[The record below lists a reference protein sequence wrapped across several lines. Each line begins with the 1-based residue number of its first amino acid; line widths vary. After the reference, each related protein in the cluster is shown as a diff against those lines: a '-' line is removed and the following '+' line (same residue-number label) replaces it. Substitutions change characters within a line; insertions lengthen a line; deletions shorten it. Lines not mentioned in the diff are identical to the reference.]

1 MHALPVSNQLPRD
14 CDAQNPR
21 AAAFGGFVSDFTLMP
36 QNDLEYDQLVVL
48 LDDLIDEVGEDESHP
63 LASFMDV
70 VGVLIENFEIQHV
83 AELS

>member
-1 MHALPVSNQLPRD
+1 M
-14 CDAQNPR
+14 
-21 AAAFGGFVSDFTLMP
+21 SDFAAIL
-36 QNDLEYDQLVVL
+36 QNNLEYDQLVAL

-70 VGVLIENFEIQHV
+70 VGVLIENFETQHI

>member
-1 MHALPVSNQLPRD
+1 MTATLKRVERAWLPIADVLR
-14 CDAQNPR
+14 
-21 AAAFGGFVSDFTLMP
+21 VP
-36 QNDLEYDQLVVL
+36 QNDLEYDKLVAL

-70 VGVLIENFEIQHV
+70 VGALIENFETQHV